1 MISMIKTKKQGL
13 LIVLSGPSGSGK
25 NTVCD
30 ALKLKNKNI
39 WESISMTSRKP
50 RTGEIDGE
58 SYYFVSNKEFE
69 KNINDNKM
77 LEFAKFAGNYYGTP
91 KENIEKHLNDGE
103 DVILVIEIQGALQ
116 IKQKIPNALFIF
128 LLPPSMKELKR
139 RLTMRNTETQEK
151 LMERFKTAYNEINEL
166 SKYNYVIVNDN
177 VDEACDKLGAIIKA
191 ERCRVD
197 RIEEVFLDNP
207 EEKIH
212 EKLIDKEFDND
223 TINLK

>member
-1 MISMIKTKKQGL
+1 MIKTKKQGL

-30 ALKLKNKNI
+30 EVKKNNKNI
-39 WESISMTSRKP
+39 WKSISMTSRKP
-50 RTGEIDGE
+50 RKGEIDGK
-58 SYYFVSNKEFE
+58 SYYFVTEEEFK
-69 KNINDNKM
+69 KNIEDDNM
-77 LEFAKFAGNYYGTP
+77 LEYAKFAGNYYGTP
-91 KENIEKHLNDGE
+91 KKNIQKHLDNGE

-116 IKQKIPNALFIF
+116 IKQKISHALFVF

-139 RLTMRNTETQEK
+139 RLIDRNTESSSK
-151 LMERFKTAYNEINEL
+151 VMERFERAYKEINEL

-177 VDEACDKLGAIIKA
+177 VKDAAKKLESIILA

-197 RIEEVFLDNP
+197 RIEEVFLDTL

-212 EKLIDKEFDND
+212 ETLVDKDLENKP
-223 TINLK
+223 INLNKM